1 MQMRETRNNRTK
13 KAELY
18 TLIGLESITVWGC
31 AVQWLEHP
39 PGEEEMGVGKEKE
52 EASTR
57 KHGVLMC
64 FLLLR

>member
-18 TLIGLESITVWGC
+18 TLVGLESITVWGC

-39 PGEEEMGVGKEKE
+39 PGEEEGVGKEKE

-64 FLLLR
+64 FLLLQ